1 MEQVRVVRRR
11 RWADAGTPPPGGQW
25 SMADRWP
32 LLVSVLADEQA
43 DLLQAVQEH
52 VARPDGGR
60 LSPQAAQALLQAS
73 ERLRRA
79 SRRAQQITRLASGR
93 VRQFRERIELRQVVL
108 AVLTDLGL
116 GTPGGGV
123 IADLDL
129 APGEACMDPSAAY
142 TVVESLLSW
151 LRVHGGGLVL
161 KTEAGRGAAGPF
173 LSAFGPRAQPRAT
186 GGVGPPRRRLDD
198 GLELLLL
205 QQAVWASGL
214 TLRVL
219 AGADISARIGFP
231 PPSTG
236 AGVLGR
242 RELPAPQSGRDRSR

>member
-1 MEQVRVVRRR
+1 MQQVPAARRR
-11 RWADAGTPPPGGQW
+11 RWADASALPPGGQW

-32 LLVSVLADEQA
+32 LLVSLLADEQA
-43 DLLQAVQEH
+43 DLLRAVREH
-52 VARPDGGR
+52 VSQCSGDR
-60 LSPQAAQALLQAS
+60 LSPRGAQALLQACG
-73 ERLRRA
+73 RLQHA
-79 SRRAQQITRLASGR
+79 SRRAQQITRLASGH
-93 VRQFRERIELRQVVL
+93 VRQFRERIDLREVVL
-108 AVLTDLGL
+108 EVLSDLGL
-116 GTPGGGV
+116 QAPGGGA
-123 IADLDL
+123 IAELEL
-129 APGEACMDPSAAY
+129 APGEAFMDASAAY
-142 TVVESLLSW
+142 TVVECLLSW

-161 KTEAGRGAAGPF
+161 KTEPGRGAAGPF
-173 LSAFGPRAQPRAT
+173 LSAFGPRARPHAT
-186 GGVGPPRRRLDD
+186 DGVGPARRRLDD